1 MKTVSG
7 DQRLLRRKGVYY
19 YRRRV
24 PSPLIDKFGK
34 KFVQLSLHTTSFK
47 EAKQLRTVKDLEWD
61 ARFEAAN
68 TETSPTADA
77 PTPKTATSPLAQP
90 ELLRLIREYVERKD
104 SEARSRFASNPPE
117 SEREKAEMIKEVG

>member
-24 PSPLIDKFGK
+24 PIQLIDKFGR

-61 ARFEAAN
+61 ARFDAAGA
-68 TETSPTADA
+68 ELSPA
-77 PTPKTATSPLAQP
+77 PNAPDSKIATSPLSQT
-90 ELLRLIREYVERKD
+90 ELLRLVREYVERKD
-104 SEARSRFASNPPE
+104 SEARSRFA
-117 SEREKAEMIKEVG
+117 

>member
-7 DQRLLRRKGVYY
+7 DQRLRRRNDVYY

-24 PSPLIDKFGK
+24 PIHLVQKFGR
-34 KFVQLSLHTTSFK
+34 KFVQLSLHTASFK

-68 TETSPTADA
+68 TESNPTANA
-77 PTPKTATSPLAQP
+77 PTPKTATSPLAP
-90 ELLRLIREYVERKD
+90 AELLRLVREYV
-104 SEARSRFASNPPE
+104 
-117 SEREKAEMIKEVG
+117 